1 MRLVLALVAAL
12 AAAWTLPA
20 GVQVDFTSTPEEANV
35 FIDGKLRGK
44 TPLALRGSE
53 LGVGK
58 RHHLRFAKDGYEDAD
73 MFFAA
78 KDGDR
83 FVQHAELA
91 LQKGLL
97 LVTTEPA
104 GAEISKDGYS
114 LGTTPRLVT
123 SLNAKDV
130 HTLVIRKAGYQDR
143 KLEVRFD
150 GRRPLVC
157 NVNLVLDSGVL
168 TIDSA
173 PAGAEVAVN
182 GIARGA
188 TPVTVKGIPKGRVAV
203 SVRKEGYRPFAREIP
218 VNAGDEQSIF
228 AELVPLPGALSITS
242 VPEGARIY
250 VDGEF
255 RGKAPVS
262 ATDLKP
268 RRYRVRAELDGHAT
282 EEALLDVGIG
292 ETVKR
297 EFRLASNLGSLEIRT
312 MPPGAIVT
320 VDGRMCGTTSSSVPN
335 AATSDVLVVRGLK
348 AGEHTVI
355 VKKYRY
361 AEAVKHPVVE
371 VAKAT
376 AVNVRMVRK
385 FTPNVRIETTTGE
398 IINGELVSR
407 DSTMYTVMVSL
418 TQPRNIPCGNV
429 RSVTPISDPDEK

>member
-1 MRLVLALVAAL
+1 MVAAL
-12 AAAWTLPA
+12 AAAGTLPA
-20 GVQVDFTSTPEEANV
+20 GVQVDFTSTPAEANV
-35 FIDGKLRGK
+35 FIDGQLRGK

-53 LGVGK
+53 VGVGK

-91 LQKGLL
+91 PQKGLL
-97 LVTTEPA
+97 LVTTEPE

-130 HTLVIRKAGYQDR
+130 HTLVIRKPGYQDR
-143 KLEVRFD
+143 KLEVRFN
-150 GRRPLVC
+150 GRRPLVR
-157 NVNLVLDSGVL
+157 NVSLVLDSGVL
-168 TIDSA
+168 KVDSS
-173 PAGAEVAVN
+173 PAGAEVTVN
-182 GIARGA
+182 GISRGPA
-188 TPVTVKGIPKGRVAV
+188 PVTVTGIPKGRVAL
-203 SVRKEGYRPFAREIP
+203 SVRKEGYRPFTREIA
-218 VNAGDEQSIF
+218 VNAGDEQDIF

-242 VPEGARIY
+242 VPEGARVY

-255 RGKAPVS
+255 RGKSPISMA
-262 ATDLKP
+262 DLSP
-268 RRYRVRAELDGHAT
+268 RQYRIKVELDGFYAQ
-282 EEALLDVGIG
+282 EALLDVGIG

-297 EFRLASNLGSLEIRT
+297 EYRLVSNLGSLEIRT
-312 MPPGAIVT
+312 TPPGAIVT
-320 VDGRMCGTTSSSVPN
+320 VDGRMCGTTSSGVPN

-361 AEAVKHPVVE
+361 AEAVQHPVVE

-398 IINGELVSR
+398 IVKGELVSR

-429 RSVTPISDPDEK
+429 RSVTPISDEK